1 MRKSDHNNSITIAKA
16 LGIFCMVIGHSGC
29 PQYLFK
35 TIYLFHMP
43 LFFFCSGIFYK
54 EISTRTDVEYYL
66 KRRIKSLYLP
76 FVKWS
81 VFFLLLHNVFL
92 LTGIYNS
99 YYGFDGGS
107 VFYSISDVFQRLFM
121 ILFTMNGYEEILG
134 GFWFIRS
141 LFVSC
146 LLIAVAS
153 YFFKYDFRYKYWLL
167 CVSFLVATIAI
178 RRIVPNIEFWREI
191 SMGCLGAM
199 FYLLGY
205 LLMPFSRYW
214 QNRYSFL
221 ICCFSL
227 LFFFYY
233 FETGISMGCG
243 YNKVIPFTL
252 SAISGTLLIIYISK
266 QLENN
271 TSLIKRVLYYIGNHT
286 LVILALHFLSF
297 RFVSYFFTV
306 VYGINVAHVAEH
318 PVIKDISS
326 LPYYWWI
333 IYCFAGILIPLL
345 LNRAWHITINK
356 IQK

>member
-1 MRKSDHNNSITIAKA
+1 MGRIIHNNYVTIAKA
-16 LGIFCMVIGHSGC
+16 IGIILMVVGHSEC
-29 PQYLFK
+29 PQVLFRF
-35 TIYLFHMP
+35 IYLFHMP
-43 LFFFCSGIFYK
+43 FFFFCSGIFYK
-54 EISTRTDVEYYL
+54 EISTKANVETYMK
-66 KRRIKSLYLP
+66 KRVRGLYIP

-81 VFFLLLHNVFL
+81 VLFLLLHNFFL
-92 LTGIYNS
+92 LLGIYNP

-107 VFYSISDVFQRLFM
+107 AFYSISEVFHRLVM
-121 ILFTMNGYEEILG
+121 ILFTMNGYEELLG
-134 GFWFIRS
+134 GFWFLRS

-146 LLIAVAS
+146 LIIAVVS
-153 YFFKYDFRYKYWLL
+153 FLLRYGSRYKYWFL
-167 CVSFLVATIAI
+167 CVLLLISTIII
-178 RRIVPNIEFWREI
+178 RRVVPNIEFWREF

-233 FETGISMGCG
+233 FETGISMGYG

-271 TSLIKRVLYYIGNHT
+271 TSLIQRVLYYIGNHT

-318 PVIKDISS
+318 PVIKDISP
-326 LPYYWWI
+326 LPCYWWI
-333 IYCFAGILIPLL
+333 IYCIAGILIPLL

>member
-1 MRKSDHNNSITIAKA
+1 MGKTVHNNSITVAKA
-16 LGIFCMVIGHSGC
+16 IGIILMVIGYSGC
-29 PQYLFK
+29 PQF
-35 TIYLFHMP
+35 IIRFVYLFHMP
-43 LFFFCSGIFYK
+43 LFFFCSGIFYR
-54 EISTRTDVEYYL
+54 EISTRTDIEYYL
-66 KRRIKSLYLP
+66 KRRIKGLYIP

-81 VFFLLLHNVFL
+81 VFFLLLHNFFL
-92 LTGIYNS
+92 LIGIYNP
-99 YYGFDGGS
+99 YYGFYGGS
-107 VFYSISDVFQRLFM
+107 AFYSIPDLFQRLFM
-121 ILFTMNGYEEILG
+121 ILFTMDGYEEILG

-146 LLIAVAS
+146 LLIAVVS
-153 YFFKYDFRYKYWLL
+153 YIFRCDFRYKYWLL
-167 CVSFLVATIAI
+167 CVSFLVATIVI

-252 SAISGTLLIIYISK
+252 SPISGTLLIIYISK

-286 LVILALHFLSF
+286 LAILALHFLSF

-318 PVIKDISS
+318 PVIKDISP
-326 LPYYWWI
+326 LPCYWWI
-333 IYCFAGILIPLL
+333 IYCIAGILIPLL